1 MKMDI
6 TLNIELY
13 KDGTVML
20 DDSNFKG
27 QTYEGGTVEFTGT
40 VDGRRKTFNPMET
53 MERAGLV
60 TTEHDGNMFPEY
72 KATNKFYKVF
82 NSTGLVLGFT
92 DNMNTQERLNSLIKE
107 TGITQQQALTNF
119 KNAGVTTTANVYQL
133 SDTELKTIILK

>member
-20 DDSNFKG
+20 DNCSSER
-27 QTYEGGTVEFTGT
+27 TYEGGTVKFTGT
-40 VDGRRKTFNPMET
+40 IDGRRKTFNPMET
-53 MERAGLV
+53 MEKAGLV
-60 TTEHDGNMFPEY
+60 TTKHDGNMFPEY

-119 KNAGVTTTANVYQL
+119 KNAGVTTMANVYQL